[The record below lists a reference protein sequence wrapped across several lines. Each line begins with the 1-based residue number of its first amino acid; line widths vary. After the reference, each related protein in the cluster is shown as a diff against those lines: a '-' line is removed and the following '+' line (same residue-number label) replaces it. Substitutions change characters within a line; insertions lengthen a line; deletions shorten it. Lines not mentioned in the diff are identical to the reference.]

1 MIVLDR
7 LEEIK
12 RDHLK
17 AMQDLIIDILKAL
30 ASPNMEIRRK
40 TLNIALDLVTPQNI
54 GEVIQVLKKEIN
66 LTQTQA
72 FDQVL
77 YTMLN
82 DLWYTNNHISY
93 RL

>member
-1 MIVLDR
+1 
-7 LEEIK
+7 
-12 RDHLK
+12 
-17 AMQDLIIDILKAL
+17 MQDLVIDILKAL

-82 DLWYTNNHISY
+82 DL
-93 RL
+93 

>member
-1 MIVLDR
+1 
-7 LEEIK
+7 
-12 RDHLK
+12 
-17 AMQDLIIDILKAL
+17 MQDLVIDILKAL

-77 YTMLN
+77 I
-82 DLWYTNNHISY
+82 HA
-93 RL
+93 

>member
-1 MIVLDR
+1 M
-7 LEEIK
+7 
-12 RDHLK
+12 K

-82 DLWYTNNHISY
+82 DL
-93 RL
+93 

>member
-82 DLWYTNNHISY
+82 DL
-93 RL
+93 

>member
-1 MIVLDR
+1 VIVLDR

-82 DLWYTNNHISY
+82 DL
-93 RL
+93 

>member
-1 MIVLDR
+1 
-7 LEEIK
+7 
-12 RDHLK
+12 
-17 AMQDLIIDILKAL
+17 MQDLVIDILKAL

-77 YTMLN
+77 YPCLRSSI
-82 DLWYTNNHISY
+82 Y
-93 RL
+93 

>member
-1 MIVLDR
+1 MLDR

-82 DLWYTNNHISY
+82 DL
-93 RL
+93 

>member
-1 MIVLDR
+1 

-17 AMQDLIIDILKAL
+17 VMQDLVIDILKAL

-77 YTMLN
+77 I
-82 DLWYTNNHISY
+82 HA
-93 RL
+93 